1 LGVEDAVDEILLP
14 NDGTLADAVNVSG
27 TVVIANGL
35 TNVQVVAFVA
45 EFHAVDLLDPF
56 RLLVDGWVEVTRRAD
71 RSLQR

>member
-1 LGVEDAVDEILLP
+1 M
-14 NDGTLADAVNVSG
+14 NVSG

-45 EFHAVDLLDPF
+45 EFHAVDLLDHF